1 MKTGGRYVRHGGRG
15 RARSS
20 TPSRSRRSLVR
31 PLRGSGPPFAQ
42 HSHTRSDR
50 ADAHARAR
58 KCHRPRTQ
66 QQWCDIRSLSIAA
79 LSCLSLPSPLPH
91 GTRQPLVPSPVAR
104 RSPALCRQCAVLVVG
119 SSACFSLLQLACP
132 EHIPSHPRPASAWSE
147 PFSPSLFLS
156 SGENNSDP
164 TRIIRLCTTSC
175 YSSLAATVI
184 AAFQPSYLVRQSC
197 CPTSGGRAPRPPR
210 RVHHAPRER
219 ARRQH
224 AGAHSK
230 EPPSQRDTTAS
241 IAGWAVPHF
250 ASDPRDDAVFD
261 LIVHPRVWRRSKT
274 ARPLSARFTLP
285 VAPVNASPHL

>member
-119 SSACFSLLQLACP
+119 SSACFSLLQLASACLP
-132 EHIPSHPRPASAWSE
+132 RAHTLAPS
-147 PFSPSLFLS
+147 
-156 SGENNSDP
+156 
-164 TRIIRLCTTSC
+164 SC
-175 YSSLAATVI
+175 LG
-184 AAFQPSYLVRQSC
+184 L
-197 CPTSGGRAPRPPR
+197 
-210 RVHHAPRER
+210 ER
-219 ARRQH
+219 AVQ
-224 AGAHSK
+224 
-230 EPPSQRDTTAS
+230 PFL
-241 IAGWAVPHF
+241 VPE
-250 ASDPRDDAVFD
+250 
-261 LIVHPRVWRRSKT
+261 LWRE
-274 ARPLSARFTLP
+274 
-285 VAPVNASPHL
+285 